1 MAVQLPVL
9 SACMFGRFRMTY
21 GSSPLSFGRSM
32 TKVQKLLLILL
43 YSGAEGIARNKLL
56 EDLYGREEVLDA
68 ANNLRVTSHR
78 LKKMLSDAGLPEYDY
93 ITVKNGIYYWSA
105 PMSTE
110 VDALKFEELLVQ
122 AGRTSDLAESM
133 RLRKQACE
141 MYLGEFLQEL
151 SGEEWVLMESLRYK
165 SLYTDNLLCVC
176 EYLKESKEYEEA
188 LRLCAT
194 ACEIYPF
201 DEWQSVR
208 MECFIAMKRYKDA
221 FKEYENTEKLFFEE
235 LGISP
240 SEKMM
245 EQLKSMGESV
255 SGDPR
260 VVSKIKENLKEEE
273 EGAGAFYCSLPSFR
287 DEYRF
292 VCRIME
298 RSGQSMYLML
308 CTVMDEKGYPMED
321 KEKLDAMSD
330 ELFSAIRYSL
340 RRCDSFT
347 RYSPAQFLLLLV
359 GTNMENCSL
368 VSGRITAAFSK
379 KHKSWRN
386 HLDCYAFPVA
396 DMESEA
402 SPVHFTS

>member
-1 MAVQLPVL
+1 MAGQLPVL

-21 GSSPLSFGRSM
+21 GDSPLSFGRSM

-43 YSGAEGIARNKLL
+43 YSGEEGIARNKLL
-56 EDLYGREEVLDA
+56 EDLYGREDVLDA

-78 LKKMLSDAGLPEYDY
+78 LKKMLKDAGLPEYDY
-93 ITVKNGIYYWSA
+93 VTAKNGIYYWTA
-105 PMSTE
+105 PMETQ
-110 VDALKFEELLVQ
+110 VDALQFEELVTQ
-122 AGRTSDLAESM
+122 ANQEPDEGVCICL
-133 RLRKQACE
+133 LKQACE
-141 MYLGEFLQEL
+141 MYSGEFLQEL

-165 SLYTDNLLCVC
+165 SLYTESLLHICS
-176 EYLKESKEYEEA
+176 YLKECKEYEEI
-188 LRLCAT
+188 LRICSP
-194 ACEIYPF
+194 ACEMYPF
-201 DEWQSVR
+201 DEWQSIR
-208 MECFIAMKRYKDA
+208 MECYIAMKRYKDA

-245 EQLKSMGESV
+245 AQLKSMGEWV
-255 SGDPR
+255 SGEPR
-260 VVSKIKENLKEEE
+260 IISKIKENLKEDEGEE
-273 EGAGAFYCSLPSFR
+273 GAFYCSLPSFR

-292 VCRIME
+292 VCRVME

-321 KEKLDAMSD
+321 KEKLEDMSE
-330 ELFSAIRYSL
+330 ELYFAIRYSL

-368 VSGRITAAFSK
+368 VSGRIAAAFSK
-379 KHKSWRN
+379 KHRSWRN

-396 DMESEA
+396 DLENETSQ
-402 SPVHFTS
+402 VHFTN